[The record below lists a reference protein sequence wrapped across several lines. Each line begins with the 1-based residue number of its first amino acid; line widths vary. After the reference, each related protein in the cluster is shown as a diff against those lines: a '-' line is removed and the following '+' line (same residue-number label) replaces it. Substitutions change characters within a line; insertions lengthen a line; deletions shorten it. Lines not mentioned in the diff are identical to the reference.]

1 MKTLRNTAAAL
12 VLTFAGL
19 PISGALAAAE
29 APQAE
34 PLALVGEGTLKVLF
48 WSIYHSRLY
57 CPDGVYEPGVRP
69 LRLEIEYL
77 RAIKREDL
85 VERTAEEWDKLGV
98 TDPARKRWLARLA
111 ELWPDV
117 AKNDVLALELDRSGR
132 ATFRLNGD
140 SLGVVE
146 DPAFGEHFVDIWLSP
161 ETSRP
166 KLRLALT
173 GGRES

>member
-1 MKTLRNTAAAL
+1 MKTLRNTTAAI
-12 VLTFAGL
+12 VLAFAGL
-19 PISGALAAAE
+19 PVSGGLAAAE
-29 APQAE
+29 APQEE
-34 PLALVGEGTLKVLF
+34 PLELVGEGTLDVLF

-98 TDPARKRWLARLA
+98 TDPARERWLARLA

-117 AKNDVLALELDRSGR
+117 SRHDVLALELDLSGR
-132 ATFRLNGD
+132 ATFQLNGD

-146 DPAFGEHFVDIWLSP
+146 DPAFGERFVDIWLSP
-161 ETSRP
+161 DTSRP